1 MEIVQTNFIL
11 LGYPR
16 CGSTLLSLALG
27 SHRHVRMFLE
37 LFHHEPHTRRKFY
50 QADKLTVN
58 LEGQIRIRKNARYY
72 RAGEKGDQFLQ
83 DAVYYSRHCD
93 KPLAVGFKF
102 FYNHARE
109 DENIKTAWDFVIHRK
124 DMRVINLVR
133 QNLLDAKLS
142 RERAKLTGQWTKH
155 IGDSRQWTKQ
165 VEEGR
170 PPSDMSPIFLDPH
183 DCEQFF
189 NRVLAYRA
197 WAARAFSDHP
207 FLEITYEDHLCNRLQ
222 DTMLM
227 LQGFLSIP
235 ARDTKVLTEKQ
246 STLPTKLQIV
256 NYGELREYF
265 RHTIHQTYF
274 TE

>member
-1 MEIVQTNFIL
+1 MEIAQTNFIL

-37 LFHHEPHTRRKFY
+37 LFHHDPYTRRKFY
-50 QADKLTVN
+50 RADKLDVGS
-58 LEGQIRIRKNARYY
+58 EGQMRIRKNLRYY
-72 RAGEKGDQFLQ
+72 RAGEKGDQFLN
-83 DAVYYSRHCD
+83 DAVFYSRQCV

-109 DENIKTAWDFVIHRK
+109 DENMKTAWDFVIQNK
-124 DMRVINLVR
+124 DVRVINLVR
-133 QNLLDAKLS
+133 KNLLEAKLS

-155 IGDSRQWTKQ
+155 IGDARQWTKQ
-165 VEEGR
+165 TEVEGL
-170 PPSDMSPIFLDPH
+170 PSDASPIFLDPH

-197 WAARAFSDHP
+197 WAACAFSDHP
-207 FLEITYEDHLCNRLQ
+207 FLEITYENHLCNRLQ
-222 DTMLM
+222 DTMLT

-235 ARDTKVLTEKQ
+235 ACDTKILTEKQ
-246 STLPTKLQIV
+246 STLPTELQIV
-256 NYGELREYF
+256 NYSELRQYF

-274 TE
+274 TD